1 MVLVIY
7 NLMDVILPV
16 KDSPCSITWIPL
28 HEMSTFTFRVEEM
41 VNLSVN
47 TDHGF
52 AMAGMDFVSTVVA
65 QRNLHDAV
73 DTTRLRPWAVQ
84 VCHMLKIPRIS

>member
-52 AMAGMDFVSTVVA
+52 AMAGVDFVSTVVA
-65 QRNLHDAV
+65 QRNPDGA
-73 DTTRLRPWAVQ
+73 Q
-84 VCHMLKIPRIS
+84 KFSISKEPKNYS